1 MEQKHE
7 SVIIKFDFP
16 GEQTVGEITKVVGLV
31 AAKYMVPIIDALD
44 LEANPRSSKTGSVT
58 SDIQESIET
67 DPMIFPFKTKG
78 ILLAASQYEC
88 LERNRYK
95 ITPENRSFEGIL
107 DGGHNTLA
115 IGLYILQRAMEAR
128 GLAFPRGR
136 RPGMSSRPCGGRTQT
151 VSTPILRR

>member
-78 ILLAASQYEC
+78 ILLAASQYER

-95 ITPENRSFEGIL
+95 ITPENRSIVGSWTAATTPWRSACTFCNERWRP
-107 DGGHNTLA
+107 GGW
-115 IGLYILQRAMEAR
+115 R
-128 GLAFPRGR
+128 FPGGR